1 MSKKLTRREWNSLAL
16 MGIGSLFIP
25 SVFGSCKTAGAGI
38 PARLMGTPAAK
49 QAKELGIMLGTQTYS
64 FRDRSLDEAI
74 KAMVQLGVKSCEL
87 WDGHVEPRHLQW
99 EAGQTPTTAKTKA
112 ENIRKWRDTLDM
124 STIRAIKTKFDNAGI
139 NIVAYTSTIKDN
151 TSDSD
156 IDLMFRIAQN
166 LGVDT
171 INSSATVKV
180 MKRIDPY
187 AQKYKIQVAMHNHS
201 HVENPNEISSPDSF
215 TRGMAGLSDYINI
228 NLDIGHF
235 TAANFDAVDF
245 LKKNHQKVLSI
256 HVKDRKK
263 NQGPNVPLG
272 EGDTPIAEVL
282 RLIRDNK
289 WPIPA
294 NIEYEYK
301 GGDTFEEVKKCL
313 DYCKKALTS

>member
-1 MSKKLTRREWNSLAL
+1 MSEKLTRREWNALAL
-16 MGIGSLFIP
+16 VGLGGLLVP
-25 SVFGSCKTAGAGI
+25 SVFASCKTSSGVI
-38 PARLMGTPAAK
+38 PTRLIGTAAAK
-49 QAKELGIMLGTQTYS
+49 QAADLGVMLGTQTYS
-64 FRDRSLDEAI
+64 FRDRSLDDAI

-87 WDGHVEPRHLQW
+87 WDGHVEPRNLQW
-99 EAGQTPTTAKTKA
+99 EAGQSPITAKTKA

-124 STIRAIKTKFDNAGI
+124 STIRAIKDKLDAAQI
-139 NIVAYTSTIKDN
+139 SIVAYTSTIKDN

-171 INSSATVKV
+171 INSSATVNV

-187 AQKYKIQVAMHNHS
+187 AQKYKMRVAMHNHS

-215 TRGMAGLSDYINI
+215 SRGMEGLSDYINI

-245 LKKNHQKVLSI
+245 LKNHHQKVLSI

-263 NQGPNVPLG
+263 NQGPNMPLG
-272 EGDTPIAEVL
+272 EGDTPIVEVL

-301 GGDTFEEVKKCL
+301 GANTFEEVKKCL
-313 DYCKKALTS
+313 DYCKKALA